1 VGGGVRGRTG
11 WESGGAGGGRER
23 EKENAETI
31 YVHIHVQTP
40 PRSSTASS
48 LLLTAAPITQLF
60 GEEFDARALDI
71 YAVARV
77 LNGFMP
83 PFG

>member
-1 VGGGVRGRTG
+1 
-11 WESGGAGGGRER
+11 
-23 EKENAETI
+23 
-31 YVHIHVQTP
+31 
-40 PRSSTASS
+40 